1 MYETFEGEKFCELV
15 GKNFMEKTFADCSLV
30 APKDT
35 ERKLSQIATKS
46 QNS

>member
-1 MYETFEGEKFCELV
+1 MKLSREKSFVNWWE
-15 GKNFMEKTFADCSLV
+15 KNFMEKTFADCSLV

-35 ERKLSQIATKS
+35 ERKLSQIATTS